1 MTINNHAHHRQQH
14 RTHHLPTVKAAFH
27 LCARGKSRRYERE
40 RQGGRTRWV
49 CSDSVRDK
57 ELSVR
62 HSARD
67 GSAMPARSR
76 GPTAATVQRRVEVLR
91 LRSQQ
96 FTFAEIGQQLGITG
110 QRCGAI
116 YRKVLAERV
125 DLSVDEHRAEQ
136 ADLIDEAICELR
148 AIANG
153 PKAGLRYKID
163 SWLAIVR
170 FLERKAKLYGL
181 DEPTKTE
188 VLTITGIDAEI
199 AKLEQELGR
208 TTP

>member
-1 MTINNHAHHRQQH
+1 LRNRKEQRRQDRQ
-14 RTHHLPTVKAAFH
+14 
-27 LCARGKSRRYERE
+27 
-40 RQGGRTRWV
+40 RQGETYAEIV
-49 CSDSVRDK
+49 SDSVRRR
-57 ELSVR
+57 ELSAQR
-62 HSARD
+62 SAE
-67 GSAMPARSR
+67 GISAMPARSR
-76 GPTAATVQRRVEVLR
+76 GPTATDVERRIEVLR

-136 ADLIDEAICELR
+136 ADLIDEAVRELR

-188 VLTITGIDAEI
+188 VLTITGLDAEI